1 MKVFAITKDK
11 SAFRIGDNFDTK
23 DWYLTSD
30 ELKLTTDKLE
40 KGDEL
45 KIAFEMISGK
55 RVLKSVEVTQKA
67 GKMKDSDGN
76 IVTRYRTPDEMTKD
90 ETMRS
95 ACLAIQ
101 SMPGSFSNA
110 DELSVQ
116 VCILYDKLLEKVK

>member
-30 ELKLTTDKLE
+30 ELKPITDKLE

-55 RVLKSVEVTQKA
+55 RVLKSVEVTQKVQNTPPT
-67 GKMKDSDGN
+67 GDSKF
-76 IVTRYRTPDEMTKD
+76 RTPAEIRID

-95 ACLAIQ
+95 ACLAIS
-101 SMPGSFSNA
+101 SMVGVYKDIN
-110 DELSVQ
+110 ELGDA
-116 VCILYDKLLEKVK
+116 IYGLYDKLVKKII